1 MNSTDMFL
9 ATCNVVYNVDW
20 FGSYN
25 LVSMHDQDVQFI
37 SKVKTLGQYISLIID
52 IIKEGVLK
60 KVTCIHN
67 IKWHINA
74 FNDTITL
81 HCLIKEVL
89 TKLVD
94 FIKIKLTNSRPCP
107 SNNIHKSII
116 ISITN
121 DDDIIFASTIFI
133 NI

>member
-1 MNSTDMFL
+1 MNSTDVFL
-9 ATCNVVYNVDW
+9 AKCNVVYNVDW

-25 LVSMHDQDVQFI
+25 IVSIHDKDVQLI
-37 SKVKTLGQYISLIID
+37 SKVKTLDQYISLIID

-60 KVTCIHN
+60 QVTCIHN

-94 FIKIKLTNSRPCP
+94 FIKIKLTNSRHLPV
-107 SNNIHKSII
+107 NIHKSII